1 MGPHQP
7 TSFPPNE
14 NEESLFN
21 LHRVRLHFR
30 VLPFVELSTKLTSF
44 LPSSVPVQWSDHT
57 INVVDTPGH
66 VDFTMEVER
75 AARVVD
81 GAIVVMDG
89 VEGVEG
95 QTEGVWKQLTRS
107 VLLRT
112 REPKDERLIPR
123 HNDADTT

>member
-1 MGPHQP
+1 MALP
-7 TSFPPNE
+7 T
-14 NEESLFN
+14 
-21 LHRVRLHFR
+21 
-30 VLPFVELSTKLTSF
+30 
-44 LPSSVPVQWSDHT
+44 VPVQWSGHT

-107 VLLRT
+107 VRKPSSPLQV
-112 REPKDERLIPR
+112 EY
-123 HNDADTT
+123 